1 MGSTQGSQYNAS
13 LMSVTRLH
21 HAGVHVASLER
32 SIAFYQTVFG
42 LRLAERLSLGAEQLA
57 FLEVGSSRVE
67 LIADG
72 TAGRATGVV
81 DHVAFEVEDLDDW
94 VSRLRQHGVRLLD
107 EAPIEVPALGARI
120 LFCLGPD
127 GERIELLDQRAPE
140 PVVRVSP

>member
-1 MGSTQGSQYNAS
+1 MT
-13 LMSVTRLH
+13 VTRLH

-81 DHVAFEVEDLDDW
+81 DHVAFEVDDLDGW
-94 VSRLRQHGVRLLD
+94 VTRLRQHGVRLLD

-140 PVVRVSP
+140 PVVRVGP